1 MPAAGFGMTRSS
13 LLQRFSDRLNVQER
27 AFKWADI
34 HAIATI
40 IDAKDV
46 ITEQL
51 REFGPP
57 EPSDEIVMLAIQSFV
72 AWLGGRR
79 KETLSWMETALICWG
94 LLTPI
99 AGLREKT
106 ILESEPLFAGLLRL
120 LEAQGDAGKITPYLW
135 RGLLNAYLAYRDDKN
150 ENWKALRHYLNKSL
164 PVLAAETHIRPTWL
178 DALNGI
184 HRSVLDKTPF
194 AAYRNEV
201 FSKHCP
207 MVTSLS
213 EQLNIPETSWFW
225 PGLLL
230 QGIVDLVEGHDNDFK
245 PQIDVVLARIKDHE
259 SCHDDGLAMLL
270 DRYAKCATSEP
281 HEGLK
286 FRAVARWRSPNL
298 GKQRNWDR
306 VKPETKRMVQRWLVL
321 EDLQDFFKILHADD
335 GMNRRRY
342 EFWMQFLDQMSYVH
356 LVLGRRAR
364 ENYPELLG
372 KKLGRYSQLT
382 GAAST
387 NNAFIMRIG
396 NYFFV
401 EFGEVGKCWG
411 YGEITARRLVPNTG
425 HVNSIPYHS
434 LREAG
439 QSVLVDR
446 WGRPDGLAHQGDWEW
461 YFLRSLKRL
470 GIVAD
475 EMSLRELTERY
486 QLQVSDR
493 RMESGVFWVRH
504 NEVVGSVA
512 EYLRNVSFTYKNKSE
527 GYYANARN
535 VRWDS

>member
-1 MPAAGFGMTRSS
+1 MTASR

-27 AFKWADI
+27 AFRWADI
-34 HAIATI
+34 HAIAAI
-40 IDAKDV
+40 VDAKDV

-57 EPSDEIVMLAIQSFV
+57 EPSDEIVMLAIQAFV
-72 AWLGGRR
+72 AWSRGRR
-79 KETLSWMETALICWG
+79 RETLSWLETALVCWG

-99 AGLREKT
+99 AGLRETT
-106 ILESEPLFAGLLRL
+106 ILESKPLFAGLLRL
-120 LEAQGDAGKITPYLW
+120 LDAQGEAGKITPYLW
-135 RGLLNAYLAYRDDKN
+135 RGLLNAYLSYRDDKN

-164 PVLAAETHIRPTWL
+164 PVLAAETNIRPAWL

-184 HRSVLDKTPF
+184 HRSILDKAPF
-194 AAYRNEV
+194 DAYRKEV
-201 FSKHCP
+201 FSKHRP
-207 MVTSLS
+207 MVASLS

-230 QGIVDLVEGHDNDFK
+230 QGIADLVVTNDNDFK
-245 PQIDVVLARIKDHE
+245 SKIDVVLAHIKDHE
-259 SCHDDGLAMLL
+259 SCHDEGLSILL
-270 DRYAKCATSEP
+270 DRYARCATTEP

-286 FRAVARWRSPNL
+286 FRAVARWRSPIL
-298 GKQRNWDR
+298 STQRDWAR
-306 VKPETKRMVQRWLVL
+306 VKPETKRMIQRWLVL

-364 ENYPELLG
+364 ESYPELLG
-372 KKLGRYSQLT
+372 KKLGRYSHLT
-382 GAAST
+382 GATST

-396 NYFFV
+396 DCFFV

-411 YGEITARRLVPNTG
+411 YEENTARRLIPNTR
-425 HVNSIPYHS
+425 HVGSISYHD

-439 QSVLVDR
+439 QSLLVNR
-446 WGRPDGLAHQGDWEW
+446 WGQRDGLAHQGDWEW
-461 YFLRSLKRL
+461 YFLQSLKRI

-475 EMSLRELTERY
+475 AMSLRELTERY

-493 RMESGVFWVRH
+493 RKGSGAFWVRH
-504 NEVVGSVA
+504 KEVVGSVA
-512 EYLRNVSFTYKNKSE
+512 EYLRNASFTYKNKSE